1 MFVCYTTYMNSLLKS
16 DIFFFITSVA
26 VVLLTVLLCILV
38 FYLIKVSKDI
48 KYISQKAKSEA
59 DNVLNDISELREGVK
74 QQGQNLK
81 NILNFFSQSK
91 AKTKK
96 SKEQDNG

>member
-1 MFVCYTTYMNSLLKS
+1 MNTLIKS
-16 DIFFFITSVA
+16 DIFFFITSIA
-26 VVLLTVLLCILV
+26 VVILTALLCVLV

-59 DNVLNDISELREGVK
+59 DNVMADIHNLREGVK

-81 NILNFFSQSK
+81 NLLNFFGRN
-91 AKTKK
+91 KTSGKK
-96 SKEQDNG
+96 NKEKDNG

>member
-1 MFVCYTTYMNSLLKS
+1 MNSLIKS
-16 DIFFFITSVA
+16 DVFFFITSIA
-26 VVLLTVLLCILV
+26 VVVLTILLCVLI

-59 DNVLNDISELREGVK
+59 DNVVKDIQNLRDGVK

-81 NILNFFSQSK
+81 NLLNFFGRNKNS
-91 AKTKK
+91 TKK
-96 SKEQDNG
+96 NKGQNND